1 MGRQSKESLRLSTPF
16 IVAVAACLAVCMT
29 LYIPVSR
36 WLRGDASAVRHGI
49 YSQHQVMHSEP
60 GKEFGSFIVTLRPF

>member
-1 MGRQSKESLRLSTPF
+1 MGRHSKESLKLSTPF

-36 WLRGDASAVRHGI
+36 WLRGNSPAGASGI
-49 YSQHQVMHSEP
+49 HSRHQVVHSTP
-60 GKEFGSFIVTLRPF
+60 GREFGSFIVTLRPF